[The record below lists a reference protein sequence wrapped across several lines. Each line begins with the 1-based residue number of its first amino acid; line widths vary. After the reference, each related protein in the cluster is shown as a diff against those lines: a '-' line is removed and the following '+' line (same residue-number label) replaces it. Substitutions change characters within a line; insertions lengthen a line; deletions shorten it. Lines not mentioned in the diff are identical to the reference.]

1 MAGRCRT
8 FIKAVA
14 GTLGIA
20 ATPFV
25 AHQLDPA
32 IMDHIEDFIA
42 DQVTR
47 VTREK
52 VPTFMPEIPFIP
64 TATVKV
70 DSMLDSNWAYYLGL
84 LMILISLVPTI
95 AQIALALW
103 ITARQNNCK
112 EFIIF
117 GKTEEIEEIDE
128 DAMLPS
134 AFKVTTPHAR
144 QSLRRELDTFLKAN
158 NFKRK
163 FLCSKRKASQLTS
176 TNDALAI
183 GARTT
188 SIAFPGFGNRRI
200 DLNILLSSSRDE
212 RLVFAMLLKFMFTS
226 LMETLLLRNQQLFA
240 ACHHLQSSH
249 EAIKLLFIALSGA
262 TQPSKTL
269 QQSSTSQTID
279 LCNKDKQ
286 INELRVTQQRSDT
299 KIATLMASN
308 RRSRTEM
315 GQLRAQLAEGNQKSG
330 SPQETVSTPA
340 DEKRT
345 LPAARNPLQQQM
357 SAILKQ
363 RVAELEN
370 SKAVL
375 TKEND
380 ELKAQLQLQPSIGT
394 CSPGHNIDNS
404 QSSTNENG
412 NKTPNAREEVSGK
425 QPIVAQVNIVDRIA
439 STHCSPIAAGES
451 PSRLDK
457 PVRISSLGRL
467 SKLPTLKANADGKNT
482 QGQDQGSTTH
492 TGEDDVSQGADDTP
506 TAPKKKNRRRL
517 RRRKPR
523 KAGAAEGGATEG
535 AANDSD
541 AGQDVQG
548 DQDIE
553 NIQED

>member
-25 AHQLDPA
+25 AQQLDPA
-32 IMDHIEDFIA
+32 IMDHIEDFIT

-47 VTREK
+47 VTGEK

-95 AQIALALW
+95 AQISMALW

-117 GKTEEIEEIDE
+117 GKTEETENIDE

-134 AFKVTTPHAR
+134 AFKVTTPHGR

-176 TNDALAI
+176 SNKGLAI
-183 GARTT
+183 HAHTT
-188 SIAFPGFGNRRI
+188 SIAFPGFGNRHI

-212 RLVFAMLLKFMFTS
+212 RIVFAMLLKFMFTS
-226 LMETLLLRNQQLFA
+226 LMEDLLLWNQQLFA

-269 QQSSTSQTID
+269 RQSSASQTTD
-279 LCNKDKQ
+279 KDKQ

-299 KIATLMASN
+299 KIATLMESN
-308 RRSRTEM
+308 RKSRTEI
-315 GQLRAQLAEGNQKSG
+315 GQLRAQLAEGNQKSV
-330 SPQETVSTPA
+330 SPQEAVSTPA

-345 LPAARNPLQQQM
+345 LPTARNPLQQQM
-357 SAILKQ
+357 GAIMKQ

-394 CSPGHNIDNS
+394 CSPGHKLGNS

-412 NKTPNAREEVSGK
+412 NETLDAREEVSGNK
-425 QPIVAQVNIVDRIA
+425 PIVGRVNIVDQTA
-439 STHCSPIAAGES
+439 GTHCSPIAQGES
-451 PSRLDK
+451 QSRLDE
-457 PVRISSLGRL
+457 PVRIFSLGRL
-467 SKLPTLKANADGKNT
+467 SKFPTLKANADGKNT
-482 QGQDQGSTTH
+482 QDQDQGNPTN

-541 AGQDVQG
+541 AGHNVQG
-548 DQDIE
+548 DRDIE
-553 NIQED
+553 NI

>member
-25 AHQLDPA
+25 AQQLDPA
-32 IMDHIEDFIA
+32 IMDHIEDFITE
-42 DQVTR
+42 QVTR
-47 VTREK
+47 VAREK

-95 AQIALALW
+95 AQISMALW

-112 EFIIF
+112 KFIIF
-117 GKTEEIEEIDE
+117 GQTEEIEEIDE

-134 AFKVTTPHAR
+134 AFKVTTPHSR
-144 QSLRRELDTFLKAN
+144 QSLRRELDTFLNAN

-163 FLCSKRKASQLTS
+163 FLCSKRKASQLTL

-183 GARTT
+183 RARTT
-188 SIAFPGFGNRRI
+188 SIVLPWFGNGHI

-226 LMETLLLRNQQLFA
+226 LIETLLLRNQQLFA

-269 QQSSTSQTID
+269 RQSSASQTTD

-299 KIATLMASN
+299 KIATLMESN
-308 RRSRTEM
+308 RRSRTEI
-315 GQLRAQLAEGNQKSG
+315 GQLHAQLAEGNQKSD
-330 SPQETVSTPA
+330 SPQEAVSTPGN
-340 DEKRT
+340 EKRT

-357 SAILKQ
+357 GSILKQ

-380 ELKAQLQLQPSIGT
+380 ELKARLQLQPSVST
-394 CSPGHNIDNS
+394 CSPGHKLGNS
-404 QSSTNENG
+404 RSSTNENG
-412 NKTPNAREEVSGK
+412 NETPDTREEISGNK
-425 QPIVAQVNIVDRIA
+425 PIVGRVNIADQTA
-439 STHCSPIAAGES
+439 GTHCSPIAQGES
-451 PSRLDK
+451 QSRLDE
-457 PVRISSLGRL
+457 PVRIFSLGRL
-467 SKLPTLKANADGKNT
+467 SKFPTSKANADGKNT
-482 QGQDQGSTTH
+482 QGQDQENPTNA
-492 TGEDDVSQGADDTP
+492 GEDDVSQGADDTP
-506 TAPKKKNRRRL
+506 TAPKKNNRRRL

-523 KAGAAEGGATEG
+523 KAGAAEG

-541 AGQDVQG
+541 AGHDAQG
-548 DQDIE
+548 DEDIE
-553 NIQED
+553 NIQD

>member
-25 AHQLDPA
+25 AQQLDPA
-32 IMDHIEDFIA
+32 IMDHIEDFIT

-52 VPTFMPEIPFIP
+52 VPTFMPDIP
-64 TATVKV
+64 
-70 DSMLDSNWAYYLGL
+70 
-84 LMILISLVPTI
+84 PTI
-95 AQIALALW
+95 AQISMALW

-117 GKTEEIEEIDE
+117 GKTEGIEEIDE

-134 AFKVTTPHAR
+134 AFKVTTPHGR
-144 QSLRRELDTFLKAN
+144 QNLRRELGTFLKAN

-183 GARTT
+183 RARTT
-188 SIAFPGFGNRRI
+188 SIAFPGFGNGHI
-200 DLNILLSSSRDE
+200 DLNILLFSSRDE

-226 LMETLLLRNQQLFA
+226 LMEDLLLRNQQLFA
-240 ACHHLQSSH
+240 ACHYLKSSH

-262 TQPSKTL
+262 THPSKTL
-269 QQSSTSQTID
+269 RQSSASQAID

-299 KIATLMASN
+299 KIATLMESN
-308 RRSRTEM
+308 RRSRTEI
-315 GQLRAQLAEGNQKSG
+315 GQLRAQLAEGNQKSD
-330 SPQETVSTPA
+330 SPQEAVSTPG

-345 LPAARNPLQQQM
+345 LPTARNPLQQQM
-357 SAILKQ
+357 GAILKQ
-363 RVAELEN
+363 RVAELKN
-370 SKAVL
+370 SRAAL
-375 TKEND
+375 IKENG
-380 ELKAQLQLQPSIGT
+380 ELKAQLQLQPSFDT
-394 CSPGHNIDNS
+394 CSPGHKLGNS
-404 QSSTNENG
+404 QSSTNANG
-412 NKTPNAREEVSGK
+412 NETSDAREEVSGNK
-425 QPIVAQVNIVDRIA
+425 PIVARVNIVDQTA
-439 STHCSPIAAGES
+439 GTHCSPIALGES
-451 PSRLDK
+451 QSQLDK
-457 PVRISSLGRL
+457 PVRIFSFGRL
-467 SKLPTLKANADGKNT
+467 SKFPTLKANADGKNT
-482 QGQDQGSTTH
+482 QGQDQGNPTN
-492 TGEDDVSQGADDTP
+492 TGEEDVSQGVDDTP

-541 AGQDVQG
+541 AGHDAQG

-553 NIQED
+553 NIQEA